1 MISREELL
9 QKCEE
14 RIEIGV
20 DEAKTAIPVLEREL
34 QISKYKVAYGQTLYV
49 YDRNIE
55 IRQITKVLVDH
66 GVAVD
71 SIYKHKRKHGA
82 ILMER
87 TESAG
92 DHYD

>member
-71 SIYKHKRKHGA
+71 SIYKHKQS
-82 ILMER
+82 LSN
-87 TESAG
+87 TS
-92 DHYD
+92 